1 MSTSPATSGS
11 MIQKP
16 GTFVLICF
24 GLFALVVGIT
34 VLAMTLF
41 PANPSSAHQRVAHFE
56 GEGDGKTGSF
66 VVDDEWEFRWE
77 HDGDLKAILWT
88 RSDGQEESFIEMP
101 CKPIRHQGG
110 VDNTEGGEY
119 TFEVKGTG
127 SWKIDVYQF

>member
-56 GEGDGKTGSF
+56 GEGTARPDHSLSTMNGSSA
-66 VVDDEWEFRWE
+66 
-77 HDGDLKAILWT
+77 G
-88 RSDGQEESFIEMP
+88 
-101 CKPIRHQGG
+101 
-110 VDNTEGGEY
+110 NT
-119 TFEVKGTG
+119 TAT
-127 SWKIDVYQF
+127 